1 MSRRAHTVNVTIC
14 VVMMFLL
21 CVSSAL
27 IVHEAAHHHD
37 CAGEDCL
44 ACRFLAQ
51 AGQLRQI
58 SAVVLALIWLGL
70 GLSLARS

>member
-1 MSRRAHTVNVTIC
+1 
-14 VVMMFLL
+14 MMLLL

-44 ACRFLAQ
+44 VCRFLAQ
-51 AGQLRQI
+51 AGQLRQ
-58 SAVVLALIWLGL
+58 SFGAVVLALIWLGL
-70 GLSLARS
+70 GLSLARSWRA